1 MSSNTNLAV
10 YTTTSPNLQLH
21 RFHLLKQ
28 NQAILDMT
36 LILWA
41 TVFLSYEWASPVAT
55 APSLNVTA
63 GGNLLLATQ
72 ATAQDATIWFL
83 DDDGNRPPTVQS
95 NFLSYPSKYKSRSEY
110 LAQT

>member
-41 TVFLSYEWASPVAT
+41 TVFLSYEWAS
-55 APSLNVTA
+55 PSLNVTA